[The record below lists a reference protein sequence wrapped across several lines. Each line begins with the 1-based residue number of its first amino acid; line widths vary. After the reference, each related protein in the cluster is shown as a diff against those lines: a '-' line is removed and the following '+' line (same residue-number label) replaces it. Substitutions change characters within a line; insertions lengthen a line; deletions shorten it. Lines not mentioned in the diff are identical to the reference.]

1 LTSEGKDHSGVRFV
15 ILGHLEL
22 LKRLQNDLIVNPLD
36 PDQVRENGID
46 LSIGDQLTIEP
57 KEFALAK
64 TREWVEFPTDLAG
77 LCNLRSTYARKGLLI
92 PPTVVDAGFKGKLVI
107 EIANLSNQPYTFK
120 QGERFLHLIVVKCQ
134 GAKPYSGKYQHQ
146 T

>member
-1 LTSEGKDHSGVRFV
+1 VRFV

-46 LSIGDQLTIEP
+46 LSIGDSLTIKP
-57 KEFALAK
+57 KAFALAK
-64 TREWVEFPTDLAG
+64 TREWVEFPTDLVG
-77 LCNLRSTYARKGLLI
+77 LCNLRSTYARRGLLI

-120 QGERFLHLIVVKCQ
+120 QGERFLHLIVAKCQ
-134 GAKPYSGKYQHQ
+134 GAKPYSGKYQYQ

>member
-1 LTSEGKDHSGVRFV
+1 V

-22 LKRLQNDLIVNPLD
+22 LKRLQSDLVVNPLD
-36 PDQVRENGID
+36 IDQVRENGID

-57 KEFALAK
+57 KAFALAK
-64 TREWVEFPTDLAG
+64 TREWVEFPIDLVG
-77 LCNLRSTYARKGLLI
+77 FCNLRSTYARKGLLI

-120 QGERFLHLIVVKCQ
+120 QGERFLHLIVAKCQ
-134 GAKPYSGKYQHQ
+134 EAKPYSGKYQYQ

>member
-1 LTSEGKDHSGVRFV
+1 MRFV
-15 ILGHLEL
+15 ILGHVEL
-22 LKRLQNDLIVNPLD
+22 LKRLQRDLVVNPLD
-36 PDQVRENGID
+36 MDQVRENGID

-57 KEFALAK
+57 KAFALAK
-64 TREWVEFPTDLAG
+64 TREWVEFPTDLVG

-107 EIANLSNQPYTFK
+107 EIVNLSDQPYTFK
-120 QGERFLHLIVVKCQ
+120 QGERFLHLVIAKCQ
-134 GAKPYSGKYQHQ
+134 GAIPYSGKYQHQ